1 MEGGNYWKV
10 KPLQKLR
17 LKMKVMEIE
26 KKKKKMQKENK
37 SLMKI
42 TKKCSSDAFS
52 RIKQKKK
59 IRRVQEKNIG
69 ISVKQFSSF

>member
-26 KKKKKMQKENK
+26 KKKNAERKQEFDENNEKMQ
-37 SLMKI
+37 
-42 TKKCSSDAFS
+42 F
-52 RIKQKKK
+52 
-59 IRRVQEKNIG
+59 
-69 ISVKQFSSF
+69 